1 MPVRLQLDVL
11 HVLDYHCT
19 DMKSPIGL
27 AEMSPVFTLILIVLV
42 GILLR
47 RLHALSSNDATT
59 IRKFVF
65 NVSLPAL
72 TFISLYSNPIP
83 TEALWII
90 PGVVTIQAIGY
101 LAYRLAPVRYRESV
115 LSGFLGNTGFMGYPV
130 VQAVLGQGAL
140 PLAVIYEQ
148 THSFMVLGVWVHK
161 NARSFINP
169 PLVAMV
175 LALVLKSVPLPLFFT
190 DACRLVGNSTSP
202 LAMLFVGLNVDMGF
216 NWRALI
222 AAGIK
227 LVVIPAMALALTL
240 ILPLAGNI
248 RSAFILQSA
257 MPVMVASVVY
267 GAEMGLDVQKLS
279 RNVVVSTLLFPLTV
293 LFWSRFL

>member
-1 MPVRLQLDVL
+1 L
-11 HVLDYHCT
+11 HYHGK
-19 DMKSPIGL
+19 DMKPPIGL
-27 AEMSPVFTLILIVLV
+27 AEMSPVFTLILIVAV

-47 RLHALSSNDATT
+47 RLHVLSLQDAGTL
-59 IRKFVF
+59 RKLVF

-83 TEALWII
+83 AKALWII
-90 PGVVTIQAIGY
+90 PGVVAIQAVGY
-101 LAYRLAPVRYRESV
+101 LIFKLVPVRYRETIF
-115 LSGFLGNTGFMGYPV
+115 SGFLGNTGFMGYPV

-148 THSFMVLGVWVHK
+148 THTFMVVGVWVHK
-161 NARSFINP
+161 NARSLINP

-175 LALVLKSVPLPLFFT
+175 LALVLKHVPLPLFLT
-190 DACRLVGNSTSP
+190 DACRLVGNTTSP
-202 LAMLFVGLNVDMGF
+202 LAMLFVGLMVEMEF
-216 NWRALI
+216 NWPSLI

-227 LVVIPAMALALTL
+227 LMVVPAMALALTL
-240 ILPLAGNI
+240 VLPLTGDI
-248 RSAFILQSA
+248 RSAFILQST

-267 GAEMGLDVQKLS
+267 GAEIGLDVQKLS

>member
-1 MPVRLQLDVL
+1 M
-11 HVLDYHCT
+11 T
-19 DMKSPIGL
+19 
-27 AEMSPVFTLILIVLV
+27 PVFTLILIVAV

-47 RLHALSSNDATT
+47 RLHVLSTGDATS

-83 TEALWII
+83 VEALWLI
-90 PGVVTIQAIGY
+90 PGVLAIQAVGY
-101 LAYRLAPVRYRESV
+101 LTFRLVPVRYRETV
-115 LSGFLGNTGFMGYPV
+115 FSGFLGNTGFMGYPV
-130 VQAVLGQGAL
+130 VQAILGQEAL

-148 THSFMVLGVWVHK
+148 THSFTVLSVWVRK
-161 NARSFINP
+161 NARTFINP
-169 PLVAMV
+169 PLVAML
-175 LALVLKSVPLPLFFT
+175 LALVLKRVALPAFFT

-202 LAMLFVGLNVDMGF
+202 LAMLFVGLNVELDF

-227 LVVIPAMALALTL
+227 LALVPAMALALTL
-240 ILPLAGNI
+240 VLPVAGDI
-248 RSAFILQSA
+248 RSAFIIQSA
-257 MPVMVASVVY
+257 MPTMVASVVY
-267 GAEMGLDVQKLS
+267 GAEIGLDVQKLS
-279 RNVVVSTLLFPLTV
+279 RNVIVSTLLFPLTI

>member
-1 MPVRLQLDVL
+1 
-11 HVLDYHCT
+11 LDYHGK
-19 DMKSPIGL
+19 DMKPSIGL
-27 AEMSPVFTLILIVLV
+27 AEMSPVFTLILIVAV

-47 RLHALSSNDATT
+47 RLHALSLNDATA

-83 TEALWII
+83 TKALWII
-90 PGVVTIQAIGY
+90 PGVVAIQVVGY
-101 LAYRLAPVRYRESV
+101 LAFRLIPVRYRESV
-115 LSGFLGNTGFMGYPV
+115 FSGFLGNTGFMGYPV

-148 THSFMVLGVWVHK
+148 THSFMALGIWVHK
-161 NARSFINP
+161 NARSMINP

-175 LALVLKSVPLPLFFT
+175 LALVLKRVPLPVFIT
-190 DACRLVGNSTSP
+190 DACKLVGNSTSP
-202 LAMLFVGLNVDMGF
+202 LAMLFVGLNVDLDF

-227 LVVIPAMALALTL
+227 LMVVPAMALALTL
-240 ILPLAGNI
+240 ILPVSGDI

-257 MPVMVASVVY
+257 MPTMVASVVY
-267 GAEMGLDVQKLS
+267 GAEIGLDVQKLS